1 MTAQADRARRFRALH
16 VKGDPLILCNVWD
29 AGSARAVA
37 GAGARALAT
46 SSWSV
51 AAAQG
56 LADGEAMPLDD
67 MLAVCGRII
76 GAVDLPVTV
85 DFEGGYAGA
94 PQEVAAN
101 ARRLLALGAAGLN
114 FEDQV
119 VGGTGLH
126 PVAQQVAR
134 LQAIRQAADGMNSP
148 AFLNARTDVFLKA
161 RPDAAPA
168 ALMDEVLTRA
178 AAYAGAG
185 ADGLFVPGLSDPGM
199 IRALCDRVDLPVN
212 VMHTGAPQEAGSL
225 AALGV
230 ARISFGPAPWLRAM
244 QALAREA
251 APPQRADSHP

>member
-1 MTAQADRARRFRALH
+1 MTPHAERSRRFRALH
-16 VKGDPLILCNVWD
+16 VPGDPLILCNVWD

-37 GAGARALAT
+37 KAGVAAIAT

-56 LADGEAMPLDD
+56 LADGEEMPLDE
-67 MLAVCGRII
+67 MLAVCRQII
-76 GAVDLPVTV
+76 AAADLPVTV

-101 ARRLLALGAAGLN
+101 VQRLLALGAAGLN

-119 VGGTGLH
+119 VGGPGLH

-134 LQAIRQAADGMNSP
+134 LRAVRQAADAAGTG
-148 AFLNARTDVFLKA
+148 AFVNARTDVFLKA
-161 RPDAAPA
+161 PPGADPA
-168 ALMDEVLTRA
+168 ALMDEVLVRA

-185 ADGLFVPGLSDPGM
+185 ADGLFVPGLTESGL
-199 IRALCDRVDLPVN
+199 IRALCDRSGLPVN
-212 VMHTGAPQEAGSL
+212 VMHTGDPQEAPAL

-244 QALAREA
+244 AALAREA
-251 APPQRADSHP
+251 APAAAAGR